1 MLAGKVP
8 FEAESAVSVAL
19 MQLQS
24 NAKRLTEINPD
35 IPLGLEQ
42 ICIHAMQKDPK
53 DRYQSATE
61 MLIDVEEVIKIP
73 KQFLTIRILL
83 TNHLLNTLAKPIK

>member
-19 MQLQS
+19 MQLQN

-42 ICIHAMQKDPK
+42 ICIHAMEKTRRTDTNLPRK
-53 DRYQSATE
+53 CFW
-61 MLIDVEEVIKIP
+61 MLK
-73 KQFLTIRILL
+73 K
-83 TNHLLNTLAKPIK
+83 